1 MSTRLYSKSKVICS
15 FHEHCMINVRLLQ
28 CCVSEQTAD
37 EAGVS
42 ENFFLVLLLTAEVSE
57 RVDNDAEN

>member
-1 MSTRLYSKSKVICS
+1 
-15 FHEHCMINVRLLQ
+15 MINVRLLQ